1 MFNDIKCSSKI
12 NSSLLSIHADFLV
25 AAPGKVAFEVS
36 DFFKYTVPNE
46 SRFDLIFDY
55 LLVPVSYAAALRNL

>member
-1 MFNDIKCSSKI
+1 MISNFRPKLIHLCS
-12 NSSLLSIHADFLV
+12 SIHADFLI

-36 DFFKYTVPNE
+36 DFFKYTVPSE

-55 LLVPVSYAAALRNL
+55 LLVPVSYAAVLRIL